1 MGCNLRI
8 AEVRKAAKITQ
19 EELAKKLGINR
30 ATLSKYENGTIDLSL
45 SQLQKIADALNVPL
59 GALTISEEEAQ
70 KIASKIG
77 VEPNLIIETWLTP
90 QELERIH
97 ESAGSVTDERQAAIE
112 EKRLDNLIC
121 RKAKQLNIA
130 GKQKLVEH
138 ADLLI
143 GNAEYKKNEPPKNE

>member
-1 MGCNLRI
+1 MTIGERI
-8 AEVRKAAKITQ
+8 KEFRLKAGLTQ
-19 EELAKKLGINR
+19 SELAEKLGIPYQSIGQWER
-30 ATLSKYENGTIDLSL
+30 GLRSPKIET
-45 SQLQKIADALNVPL
+45 LQKIADALNVPL
-59 GALTISEEEAQ
+59 GVLTISEEEAQ
-70 KIASKIG
+70 RIASKIG

-90 QELERIH
+90 QELKRIH
-97 ESAGSVTDERQAAIE
+97 ENAGRITDERQAAIE

-143 GNAEYKKNEPPKNE
+143 GNAEYKKNEPGQK